1 MYSAVPM
8 LTAAGR
14 ASHAPLLSLS
24 LLLLLLRMSVEL
36 SLLRPQLLRPQRAS
50 TTSIW
55 LTLCLL
61 QCGRS
66 LSLSCL
72 VPACPRRT

>member
-36 SLLRPQLLRPQRAS
+36 SLLRPQLGLARPPFGSHCVCCNVA
-50 TTSIW
+50 
-55 LTLCLL
+55 
-61 QCGRS
+61 G
-66 LSLSCL
+66 
-72 VPACPRRT
+72 A